1 MRIIF
6 LWQIL
11 QKITRLNKSSLK
23 NQNYILLVGCQLIKT
38 LLLTFL
44 YQNAEGKKAL
54 SNILITCA
62 EENSKFNLDLKTYK
76 KIFFDINMP
85 FVKRGDTLLNLN
97 IMMQLLKKNKQL
109 SFTTIATTLK
119 ILVLRGNTR
128 P

>member
-1 MRIIF
+1 
-6 LWQIL
+6 
-11 QKITRLNKSSLK
+11 
-23 NQNYILLVGCQLIKT
+23 
-38 LLLTFL
+38 
-44 YQNAEGKKAL
+44 
-54 SNILITCA
+54 
-62 EENSKFNLDLKTYK
+62 
-76 KIFFDINMP
+76 MP